1 MTDPA
6 AIQVFDTFTATEDSI
21 FSFDTTDWV
30 DPPIF
35 VTELPETS
43 EESNIRI
50 LGEKEYRD
58 SVTPTL
64 WHRYLTLG
72 RYATDG
78 FTFDSLMENID
89 TEPKAAL
96 CAIWYQTN
104 YYLDRQMDI
113 PFKLQQWSQH
123 RAQPYLAKHAF
134 ATFQVDTLRTSWK
147 DYSRLNSLPNPWSE
161 VPGTKQK
168 QKPKQRPKVTNPYKK
183 ASRPHGTVNT
193 PTTIPE
199 EESATS
205 NATSATPPT
214 LSGQK
219 RTKDDV
225 SATSSTDGKMSAL
238 LPDSNVPVCDGT
250 KRVIFRW
257 KVPINLSRISS
268 QSTEIQK
275 EIHALINEFFTDDD
289 GFIYDW
295 NDEGVDKHNVVS
307 KLSPLELRNYLPSS
321 INISADS
328 KITVQIRFGFF
339 GNTPA
344 NWRNSTTTKEK
355 LAKYDVTV
363 AISNS
368 TSTSGKLMIAGYI
381 LLKAPMT
388 THRLRYLQYLR
399 KSLPENTPPFDIL
412 LHNRSP
418 ASNEVTPHLAVQ
430 CGKKHVHVLSEVLCP
445 FLTGDN
451 SALYMPRSLI
461 SDMPDDKVIEFFKH
475 HDAYCKN
482 LRSHPLSPLLRNI
495 DKPRK
500 EYNPN
505 GSLSVER
512 TAREWARSLKPNNT
526 DPGHFDV
533 VNGGKDQ
540 LAYLIFPSHLADI
553 AAQHVTTYRT
563 RLYPRRKREDQFKAD
578 AGPPTTVHLSKR
590 VIANL
595 EFMERLCST
604 QQKNADSTA
613 GASKPKETDDHSTD
627 SVSIT
632 SSVTQASRPLT
643 PQESLRQQLDKRIA
657 SLDDKPSTASDTHK
671 NSASTVN
678 SDESTIATTVSDK
691 SKGSGRMS
699 TSSAKIRQLDEI
711 LQRYKQD
718 SAQSQA
724 QQSERV
730 SQMERQLQRVQE
742 FDSKLDTIQTD
753 FATRI
758 NLLEG
763 RMEESM
769 NNNMAKLM
777 ALVQSMNSVQHPSTP
792 TKQTPTNSSST
803 SPQAADLAALHQL
816 NNLDSDGSSTLA
828 SSSSKASG
836 MSIESTDPMQSP
848 DHKKHKSA
856 SRKGPSKK
864 KVLKESIRRRLDE
877 LNESRTYE
885 TGETGSHSSSDTL
898 DKITDEMN
906 EIMESETAIS
916 NLIPPT
922 SERQYT
928 ANTRQEV
935 DTQAPSSDGRGS
947 SS

>member
-6 AIQVFDTFTATEDSI
+6 AIQVLDTSIATEDSI

-275 EIHALINEFFTDDD
+275 EIHALISEFFTDDD

-563 RLYPRRKREDQFKAD
+563 
-578 AGPPTTVHLSKR
+578 
-590 VIANL
+590 
-595 EFMERLCST
+595 
-604 QQKNADSTA
+604 
-613 GASKPKETDDHSTD
+613 
-627 SVSIT
+627 
-632 SSVTQASRPLT
+632 
-643 PQESLRQQLDKRIA
+643 
-657 SLDDKPSTASDTHK
+657 
-671 NSASTVN
+671 
-678 SDESTIATTVSDK
+678 
-691 SKGSGRMS
+691 
-699 TSSAKIRQLDEI
+699 
-711 LQRYKQD
+711 
-718 SAQSQA
+718 
-724 QQSERV
+724 
-730 SQMERQLQRVQE
+730 
-742 FDSKLDTIQTD
+742 
-753 FATRI
+753 
-758 NLLEG
+758 
-763 RMEESM
+763 
-769 NNNMAKLM
+769 
-777 ALVQSMNSVQHPSTP
+777 
-792 TKQTPTNSSST
+792 
-803 SPQAADLAALHQL
+803 
-816 NNLDSDGSSTLA
+816 
-828 SSSSKASG
+828 
-836 MSIESTDPMQSP
+836 
-848 DHKKHKSA
+848 
-856 SRKGPSKK
+856 
-864 KVLKESIRRRLDE
+864 
-877 LNESRTYE
+877 
-885 TGETGSHSSSDTL
+885 
-898 DKITDEMN
+898 
-906 EIMESETAIS
+906 
-916 NLIPPT
+916 
-922 SERQYT
+922 
-928 ANTRQEV
+928 
-935 DTQAPSSDGRGS
+935 
-947 SS
+947 